1 MHHFTRLSVYALA
14 SMIPLACT
22 TKNTTQTQFT
32 ELAVSAAHPEKVDA
46 NGHVVHMGP
55 RTRSGST
62 VIITR

>member
-46 NGHVVHMGP
+46 YGHVVRMG
-55 RTRSGST
+55 TRSGST